1 MADYDWFGQ
10 PLSQRARDEESN
22 QDWYGCQFRLTQD
35 HFGMP
40 LHSTTTTT
48 TAGTTQQIQSSS
60 DHDVKRPQ
68 PSSALGAV
76 LYCICIWLAVKV
88 MLDWAAK
95 RVY

>member
-35 HFGMP
+35 HFGLP
-40 LHSTTTTT
+40 LQSTTT
-48 TAGTTQQIQSSS
+48 TAGTTQPIQGSSEQ
-60 DHDVKRPQ
+60 DVKISQ